1 MPGSHKEWITD
12 KYKEHIADH
21 SPESFSCIGKP
32 HDVSVV
38 TAIVDDLKTHN
49 YRLSQAIKS
58 DIITLLLIVRSNVIF
73 MEGTLMVIMNLRL
86 DNFLVFNDFELCM
99 SYPKKIVRSTIED
112 ECLSGRERFRY
123 KKVVILMGANA
134 TGKTALGRIL
144 MSIFNF
150 IDGKEYGGIAK
161 LIDDKKKTAEFTI
174 DLAFPSF
181 QLYRIK
187 GSFSALS
194 DETDEYSSN
203 NVSVEVWNEYI
214 LPNDSYE
221 RCVERLAAKQSMIA
235 DSYIKALEQIPKMTW
250 YFQYPYA
257 PEGKLRTLIPFSSEK
272 YRKTLEMTLRSLDPR
287 IIGVSRVDEAVK
299 TNRTYIVQYPNCS
312 AIIRNGTVIDSQ
324 ILSSGTIDGIG
335 VANMITSMKLN
346 DVSFYYCDEK
356 FAHIHSEAERAFLSV
371 FIDLLGHD
379 RQLFYTTHNSDILDM
394 DLPKHSFAFM
404 RRDELEENKI
414 SCIYASAY
422 LKKNTDSLKNAVEN
436 DLFSSAPN
444 VDQILGIKDT

>member
-1 MPGSHKEWITD
+1 
-12 KYKEHIADH
+12 
-21 SPESFSCIGKP
+21 
-32 HDVSVV
+32 
-38 TAIVDDLKTHN
+38 
-49 YRLSQAIKS
+49 
-58 DIITLLLIVRSNVIF
+58 
-73 MEGTLMVIMNLRL
+73 MVIMNLRL
-86 DNFLVFNDFELCM
+86 DNFLVFNEFELCM

-123 KKVVILMGANA
+123 KRVVILMGANA

-221 RCVERLAAKQSMIA
+221 RCVERLAAKQAMIT

>member
-1 MPGSHKEWITD
+1 
-12 KYKEHIADH
+12 
-21 SPESFSCIGKP
+21 
-32 HDVSVV
+32 
-38 TAIVDDLKTHN
+38 
-49 YRLSQAIKS
+49 
-58 DIITLLLIVRSNVIF
+58 
-73 MEGTLMVIMNLRL
+73 MVIMNLCL
-86 DNFLVFNDFELCM
+86 DNFLVFNQFELCM
-99 SYPKKIVRSTIED
+99 SYPKKIVHSSIEG
-112 ECLSGRERFRY
+112 EHLSGRERFRY
-123 KKVVILMGANA
+123 KKVVILMGVNA

-150 IDGKEYGGIAK
+150 IDGKEYSSITR
-161 LIDDKKKTAEFTI
+161 LIDDKRKTAEFTI

-194 DETDEYSSN
+194 DETDEYCSDD
-203 NVSVEVWNEYI
+203 VTVEVWNENI

-221 RCVERLAAKQSMIA
+221 RCVERLAAKQPIIV
-235 DSYIKALEQIPKMTW
+235 DSYIKALEQVPKMTW

-257 PEGKLRTLIPFSSEK
+257 PEGKLRTQIPFNSEK
-272 YRKTLEMTLRSLDPR
+272 YRKTLEMTLKSLDPR
-287 IIGVSRVDEAVK
+287 IIAISKVDEAVK

-312 AIIRNGTVIDSQ
+312 VVIRNGTVIDSQ
-324 ILSSGTIDGIG
+324 ILSSGTVDGIDI
-335 VANMITSMKLN
+335 ANMITSMKLN
-346 DVSFYYCDEK
+346 DVSFYYYDEK
-356 FAHIHSEAERAFLSV
+356 YANIHSEAEKAFLSV
-371 FIDLLGHD
+371 FIDLLGPD

-404 RRDELEENKI
+404 RRDELDENKI

-444 VDQILGIKDT
+444 VNQVLGIKDT

>member
-1 MPGSHKEWITD
+1 
-12 KYKEHIADH
+12 
-21 SPESFSCIGKP
+21 
-32 HDVSVV
+32 
-38 TAIVDDLKTHN
+38 
-49 YRLSQAIKS
+49 
-58 DIITLLLIVRSNVIF
+58 
-73 MEGTLMVIMNLRL
+73 MVIMNLCL
-86 DNFLVFNDFELCM
+86 DNFLVFNQFELCM
-99 SYPKKIVRSTIED
+99 SYPKKIVHSSIEG
-112 ECLSGRERFRY
+112 EHLSGRERFRY

-150 IDGKEYGGIAK
+150 IDGKEYSSITR
-161 LIDDKKKTAEFTI
+161 LIDDKRKTAEFTI

-194 DETDEYSSN
+194 DETDEYSSDD
-203 NVSVEVWNEYI
+203 VTVEVWNENI

-221 RCVERLAAKQSMIA
+221 RCVKRLAAKQPIIA
-235 DSYIKALEQIPKMTW
+235 DSYIKALEQVPKMTW

-257 PEGKLRTLIPFSSEK
+257 PEGKLRTQIPFNSEK
-272 YRKTLEMTLRSLDPR
+272 YRKTLEMTLKSLDPR
-287 IIGVSRVDEAVK
+287 IISVSKVDEEVK

-324 ILSSGTIDGIG
+324 ILSNGTVDGIG
-335 VANMITSMKLN
+335 AANMITLMKLN

-356 FAHIHSEAERAFLSV
+356 FANTHSEAEKAFLSV
-371 FIDLLGHD
+371 FIELLGPD

-394 DLPKHSFAFM
+394 DLPKHSFAFL
-404 RRDELEENKI
+404 RRDELDENKI

-436 DLFSSAPN
+436 DLFSSVPN
-444 VDQILGIKDT
+444 VDRILGIKDS

>member
-1 MPGSHKEWITD
+1 
-12 KYKEHIADH
+12 
-21 SPESFSCIGKP
+21 
-32 HDVSVV
+32 
-38 TAIVDDLKTHN
+38 
-49 YRLSQAIKS
+49 
-58 DIITLLLIVRSNVIF
+58 
-73 MEGTLMVIMNLRL
+73 MVIMNLCL
-86 DNFLVFNDFELCM
+86 DNFLVFNEFELCM
-99 SYPKKIVRSTIED
+99 SYPKKIVHSTIEG

-150 IDGKEYGGIAK
+150 IDGKEYSGIAK
-161 LIDDKKKTAEFTI
+161 LIDDKKKAAEFTI
-174 DLAFPSF
+174 DLAFSNF

-187 GSFSALS
+187 GSFNALS
-194 DETDEYSSN
+194 DEADEYSSDD
-203 NVSVEVWNEYI
+203 VSVEVWNESI
-214 LPNDSYE
+214 LPTDSYE
-221 RCVERLAAKQSMIA
+221 RCVERLAAKQSIIT
-235 DSYIKALEQIPKMTW
+235 DSYIKALEKIPKMTW

-257 PEGKLRTLIPFSSEK
+257 PEGKIRALIPFNSEK
-272 YRKTLEMTLRSLDPR
+272 YRKTLEMTLKSLDPR
-287 IIGVSRVDEAVK
+287 IIGVSMVDEAVK

-371 FIDLLGHD
+371 LIDLLGSN
-379 RQLFYTTHNSDILDM
+379 RQLFFTTHNSDILDM

-436 DLFSSAPN
+436 DLFSSAPK

>member
-1 MPGSHKEWITD
+1 
-12 KYKEHIADH
+12 
-21 SPESFSCIGKP
+21 
-32 HDVSVV
+32 
-38 TAIVDDLKTHN
+38 
-49 YRLSQAIKS
+49 
-58 DIITLLLIVRSNVIF
+58 
-73 MEGTLMVIMNLRL
+73 MVIMNLRL
-86 DNFLVFNDFELCM
+86 DNFLVFNEFELCM

-150 IDGKEYGGIAK
+150 IDGKEYSGIAK

-221 RCVERLAAKQSMIA
+221 RCAERLAVKQSIIT
-235 DSYIKALEQIPKMTW
+235 DSYIKALEKVPKMSW
-250 YFQYPYA
+250 SFQYPYA
-257 PEGKLRTLIPFSSEK
+257 PEGKLRTLIPFNSEE
-272 YRKTLEMTLRSLDPR
+272 YRKTLEMTLKSLDPR
-287 IIGVSRVDEAVK
+287 IICVSKVDEAVK
-299 TNRTYIVQYPNCS
+299 TSRTYIVQYPNCS

-324 ILSSGTIDGIG
+324 ILSSGTVDGIG

-371 FIDLLGHD
+371 LIDLLGTD

-404 RRDELEENKI
+404 RRDELEDNKI

-444 VDQILGIKDT
+444 VDQILEFKDT

>member
-1 MPGSHKEWITD
+1 MPQ
-12 KYKEHIADH
+12 
-21 SPESFSCIGKP
+21 
-32 HDVSVV
+32 V
-38 TAIVDDLKTHN
+38 
-49 YRLSQAIKS
+49 IKS
-58 DIITLLLIVRSNVIF
+58 DIITLLPITGSNVIF

-86 DNFLVFNDFELCM
+86 DNFLVFNEFELCM

-150 IDGKEYGGIAK
+150 IDGKEYSGIAK
-161 LIDDKKKTAEFTI
+161 LIDDKKRNAEFTI
-174 DLAFPSF
+174 DLAFPNF

-221 RCVERLAAKQSMIA
+221 RCVERLAAKQSMIT
-235 DSYIKALEQIPKMTW
+235 DSYIKALEKIPKMTW
-250 YFQYPYA
+250 SFQYPYA
-257 PEGKLRTLIPFSSEK
+257 PEGKLRTLIPFNSEK
-272 YRKTLEMTLRSLDPR
+272 YRMTLEMTLKSLDPR
-287 IIGVSRVDEAVK
+287 IICVSKVDEAVK
-299 TNRTYIVQYPNCS
+299 TSRTYIVQYPNCS

-324 ILSSGTIDGIG
+324 ILSSGTVDGIG

-371 FIDLLGHD
+371 LIDLLGTD

-404 RRDELEENKI
+404 RRDELAENKI

>member
-1 MPGSHKEWITD
+1 
-12 KYKEHIADH
+12 
-21 SPESFSCIGKP
+21 
-32 HDVSVV
+32 
-38 TAIVDDLKTHN
+38 
-49 YRLSQAIKS
+49 
-58 DIITLLLIVRSNVIF
+58 
-73 MEGTLMVIMNLRL
+73 MVIMNLRL

-112 ECLSGRERFRY
+112 ECLSGRDRFRY

-150 IDGKEYGGIAK
+150 IDGKEYGSIVK
-161 LIDDKKKTAEFTI
+161 LIDDKNRKAEFTI

-187 GSFSALS
+187 GSFNALS
-194 DETDEYSSN
+194 DETDEYNSDD
-203 NVSVEVWNEYI
+203 VTVEVWNENI

-221 RCVERLAAKQSMIA
+221 RCVERLAAKQSIII
-235 DSYIKALEQIPKMTW
+235 DSYIKALEQVPKMTW

-257 PEGKLRTLIPFSSEK
+257 PEGKLRTLIPFNSEE
-272 YRKTLEMTLRSLDPR
+272 YRKTLELTLKSLDPR
-287 IIGVSRVDEAVK
+287 IICVSKVDEAVK
-299 TNRTYIVQYPNCS
+299 TSRTYIVQYPNCS

-324 ILSSGTIDGIG
+324 ILSSGTVDGIG

-356 FAHIHSEAERAFLSV
+356 FTHIHSEAERAFLSV
-371 FIDLLGHD
+371 LIDLLGTD

-444 VDQILGIKDT
+444 VDQILEFKDT

>member
-1 MPGSHKEWITD
+1 M
-12 KYKEHIADH
+12 
-21 SPESFSCIGKP
+21 
-32 HDVSVV
+32 
-38 TAIVDDLKTHN
+38 
-49 YRLSQAIKS
+49 
-58 DIITLLLIVRSNVIF
+58 
-73 MEGTLMVIMNLRL
+73 
-86 DNFLVFNDFELCM
+86 
-99 SYPKKIVRSTIED
+99 
-112 ECLSGRERFRY
+112 SGRERFRY

-150 IDGKEYGGIAK
+150 IDGKEYSSITR
-161 LIDDKKKTAEFTI
+161 LIDDKRKTAEFTI

-194 DETDEYSSN
+194 DETDEYSSDD
-203 NVSVEVWNEYI
+203 VTVEVWNENI

-221 RCVERLAAKQSMIA
+221 RCVERLAAKQPIIA
-235 DSYIKALEQIPKMTW
+235 DSYIKALEQVPKMTW

-257 PEGKLRTLIPFSSEK
+257 PEGKLRTQIPFNSEK
-272 YRKTLEMTLRSLDPR
+272 YRKTLEMTLKSLDPR
-287 IIGVSRVDEAVK
+287 IIGVSKVDEAVK

-324 ILSSGTIDGIG
+324 ILSSGTVDGIG
-335 VANMITSMKLN
+335 IANMITSMKLN
-346 DVSFYYCDEK
+346 DVSFYYYDEK
-356 FAHIHSEAERAFLSV
+356 FANIHSEAEKAFLSV
-371 FIDLLGHD
+371 FIDLLGPD

-394 DLPKHSFAFM
+394 ELPKHSFAFM
-404 RRDELEENKI
+404 RRDELGENKI

-444 VDQILGIKDT
+444 VERILGIKDT

>member
-1 MPGSHKEWITD
+1 
-12 KYKEHIADH
+12 
-21 SPESFSCIGKP
+21 
-32 HDVSVV
+32 
-38 TAIVDDLKTHN
+38 
-49 YRLSQAIKS
+49 
-58 DIITLLLIVRSNVIF
+58 
-73 MEGTLMVIMNLRL
+73 
-86 DNFLVFNDFELCM
+86 
-99 SYPKKIVRSTIED
+99 
-112 ECLSGRERFRY
+112 
-123 KKVVILMGANA
+123 MGANA

-150 IDGKEYGGIAK
+150 IDGKEYSSITR
-161 LIDDKKKTAEFTI
+161 LIDDKKKEAEFTI

-194 DETDEYSSN
+194 DETDEYRSDD
-203 NVSVEVWNEYI
+203 VTVEVWNESI

-221 RCVERLAAKQSMIA
+221 RCVERLAAKQSMIT
-235 DSYIKALEQIPKMTW
+235 DSYIKALEKIPKMTW

-257 PEGKLRTLIPFSSEK
+257 PEGKIRALIPFNSEE
-272 YRKTLEMTLRSLDPR
+272 YRKTLEMTLKSLDPR
-287 IIGVSRVDEAVK
+287 IVGVSKVDEAVK

-312 AIIRNGTVIDSQ
+312 AIIRNGTVVDSQ

-346 DVSFYYCDEK
+346 DSSFYYCDEK

-371 FIDLLGHD
+371 FIDLLGSD
-379 RQLFYTTHNSDILDM
+379 RQLFFTTHNSDILDM

>member
-1 MPGSHKEWITD
+1 MI
-12 KYKEHIADH
+12 
-21 SPESFSCIGKP
+21 
-32 HDVSVV
+32 
-38 TAIVDDLKTHN
+38 
-49 YRLSQAIKS
+49 
-58 DIITLLLIVRSNVIF
+58 
-73 MEGTLMVIMNLRL
+73 IMNLRL
-86 DNFLVFNDFELCM
+86 DNFLVFNEFELCM

-174 DLAFPSF
+174 DLAFPCF

-203 NVSVEVWNEYI
+203 NVSVEVWNENI

-221 RCVERLAAKQSMIA
+221 RCVERLAAKQSIIT

>member
-1 MPGSHKEWITD
+1 
-12 KYKEHIADH
+12 
-21 SPESFSCIGKP
+21 
-32 HDVSVV
+32 
-38 TAIVDDLKTHN
+38 
-49 YRLSQAIKS
+49 
-58 DIITLLLIVRSNVIF
+58 
-73 MEGTLMVIMNLRL
+73 MVIMNLRL

-144 MSIFNF
+144 MSIFIFNF

>member
-1 MPGSHKEWITD
+1 
-12 KYKEHIADH
+12 
-21 SPESFSCIGKP
+21 
-32 HDVSVV
+32 
-38 TAIVDDLKTHN
+38 
-49 YRLSQAIKS
+49 
-58 DIITLLLIVRSNVIF
+58 
-73 MEGTLMVIMNLRL
+73 MVIMNLRL

-444 VDQILGIKDT
+444 VDQVLGIKDT

>member
-1 MPGSHKEWITD
+1 MSK
-12 KYKEHIADH
+12 
-21 SPESFSCIGKP
+21 
-32 HDVSVV
+32 V
-38 TAIVDDLKTHN
+38 
-49 YRLSQAIKS
+49 IKN
-58 DIITLLLIVRSNVIF
+58 DIIALLLIIRSNAIF
-73 MEGTLMVIMNLRL
+73 MEGTLMIIMNLRL
-86 DNFLVFNDFELCM
+86 DNFLVFNEFELCM

-174 DLAFPSF
+174 DLAFPCF

-203 NVSVEVWNEYI
+203 NVSVEVWNENI

-221 RCVERLAAKQSMIA
+221 RCVERLAAKQSIIT

-257 PEGKLRTLIPFSSEK
+257 PEGKLRTLIPFNSEK

>member
-1 MPGSHKEWITD
+1 
-12 KYKEHIADH
+12 
-21 SPESFSCIGKP
+21 
-32 HDVSVV
+32 
-38 TAIVDDLKTHN
+38 
-49 YRLSQAIKS
+49 
-58 DIITLLLIVRSNVIF
+58 
-73 MEGTLMVIMNLRL
+73 MVIMKLHL
-86 DNFLVFNDFELCM
+86 DNFLVFNEFDLCM
-99 SYPKKIVRSTIED
+99 SYPKKIVHSTIEG
-112 ECLSGRERFRY
+112 ECLTGRERFRY

-150 IDGKEYGGIAK
+150 IDGKEYGSIVK
-161 LIDDKKKTAEFTI
+161 LIDDKKRKAEFTI
-174 DLAFPSF
+174 DLAFSCF

-187 GSFSALS
+187 GTFNALH
-194 DETDEYSSN
+194 DEADEYNSN
-203 NVSVEVWNEYI
+203 DVSVEVWDENI

-221 RCVERLAAKQSMIA
+221 RCVERLEAKQSIIT
-235 DSYIKALEQIPKMTW
+235 DSYIKALEKIPKMTW

-257 PEGKLRTLIPFSSEK
+257 PEGKIRALIPFNSEQ
-272 YRKTLEMTLRSLDPR
+272 YRKTLEITLRSLDPR
-287 IIGVSRVDEAVK
+287 IIGVAKVDEAVK
-299 TNRTYIVQYPNCS
+299 TKRTYIVQYPNCS

-324 ILSSGTIDGIG
+324 ILSSGTVDGIG

-346 DVSFYYCDEK
+346 DASFYYCDEK

-371 FIDLLGHD
+371 FIDLLGPD

-404 RRDELEENKI
+404 RRDELDENKI

>member
-1 MPGSHKEWITD
+1 
-12 KYKEHIADH
+12 
-21 SPESFSCIGKP
+21 
-32 HDVSVV
+32 
-38 TAIVDDLKTHN
+38 
-49 YRLSQAIKS
+49 
-58 DIITLLLIVRSNVIF
+58 
-73 MEGTLMVIMNLRL
+73 MVIMNLCL
-86 DNFLVFNDFELCM
+86 DNFLVFNQFELCM
-99 SYPKKIVRSTIED
+99 SYPKKIVHSSIEG
-112 ECLSGRERFRY
+112 EHLSGRERFRY
-123 KKVVILMGANA
+123 KKVVILMGVNA

-150 IDGKEYGGIAK
+150 IDGKEYSSITR
-161 LIDDKKKTAEFTI
+161 LIDDKRKTAEFTI

-194 DETDEYSSN
+194 DETDEYSSDD
-203 NVSVEVWNEYI
+203 VTVEVWNENI

-221 RCVERLAAKQSMIA
+221 RCVERLAAKQPIIA
-235 DSYIKALEQIPKMTW
+235 DSYIKALEQVPKMTW

-257 PEGKLRTLIPFSSEK
+257 PEGKLRTQIPFNSEK
-272 YRKTLEMTLRSLDPR
+272 YRKTLEMTLKSLDPR
-287 IIGVSRVDEAVK
+287 IIAISKVDEAVK

-312 AIIRNGTVIDSQ
+312 VVIRNGIVIDSQ
-324 ILSSGTIDGIG
+324 ILSSGTVDGIDI
-335 VANMITSMKLN
+335 ANMITSMKLN
-346 DVSFYYCDEK
+346 DVSFYYYDEK
-356 FAHIHSEAERAFLSV
+356 FANIHSEAEKAFLSV
-371 FIDLLGHD
+371 FIDLLGPD

-404 RRDELEENKI
+404 RRNESDGNRI

-444 VDQILGIKDT
+444 VDRILGIKDT

>member
-1 MPGSHKEWITD
+1 
-12 KYKEHIADH
+12 
-21 SPESFSCIGKP
+21 
-32 HDVSVV
+32 
-38 TAIVDDLKTHN
+38 
-49 YRLSQAIKS
+49 
-58 DIITLLLIVRSNVIF
+58 
-73 MEGTLMVIMNLRL
+73 MVIMNLRL
-86 DNFLVFNDFELCM
+86 NNFLVFNEFELCM

>member
-1 MPGSHKEWITD
+1 
-12 KYKEHIADH
+12 
-21 SPESFSCIGKP
+21 
-32 HDVSVV
+32 
-38 TAIVDDLKTHN
+38 
-49 YRLSQAIKS
+49 
-58 DIITLLLIVRSNVIF
+58 
-73 MEGTLMVIMNLRL
+73 MVIMNLHL
-86 DNFLVFNDFELCM
+86 DNFLIFNEFDLCM
-99 SYPKKIVRSTIED
+99 SYPKKIVRSTIEG
-112 ECLSGRERFRY
+112 EHLSGRERFRY

-150 IDGKEYGGIAK
+150 IDGKEYSGIVK
-161 LIDDKKKTAEFTI
+161 LIDDKRKKAEFII
-174 DLAFPSF
+174 DLAFSGF

-187 GSFSALS
+187 GTFKALR
-194 DETDEYSSN
+194 DETDEYSSED
-203 NVSVEVWNEYI
+203 VSVKVWNETI

-221 RCVERLAAKQSMIA
+221 RCVERLAEKQATIVE
-235 DSYIKALEQIPKMTW
+235 SYIKALEKVPKMTW
-250 YFQYPYA
+250 SFHYPYA
-257 PEGKLRTLIPFSSEK
+257 PEGKLRTLIPFNSEE
-272 YRKTLEMTLRSLDPR
+272 YRKTLEMTLKSLDPR
-287 IIGVSRVDEAVK
+287 IIGVTKVDEAVR

-324 ILSSGTIDGIG
+324 ILSSGTVDGIG

-371 FIDLLGHD
+371 FIDLLGPD

-404 RRDELEENKI
+404 RRDELDENRI
-414 SCIYASAY
+414 SCVYASAY

-436 DLFSSAPN
+436 DLFSSAPRTWIRYWELKTLDGD
-444 VDQILGIKDT
+444 VI